1 MTEALTRGR
10 GLDDLIATVRNSRA
24 RLVDAWEATALIESL
39 GYTDTRVGAEFG
51 FPDTM
56 TLGTYVFDRLSR
68 DVRVAGAAGAEPP
81 HHFLM
86 DFANSTGSTL
96 VYAIP
101 WLVAFIAE
109 CVNPDVLRL
118 PGHAGPSLSVALML
132 SLIVSG
138 GFIQTISRRGQF
150 YVGMRQPELAALI
163 CGYLFRLGAAVTV
176 AVAIGGV
183 ATGWYF
189 NLFSWPYLL
198 LAADQFIILSLLWMT
213 CAMLTV
219 RHEYWRQPIDFGAG
233 AIAFIALRAAGR
245 DALLAEIIASAV
257 VLAAAFVQVPL
268 VFASESHEQLAEVPL
283 PRMTVVLYRVL
294 PFFWYGTAYFCF
306 LFADRFAASAS
317 VAALT
322 GAPFGLG
329 VTYKL
334 GMDIAL
340 LTFLFASAGVEYANI
355 RFTRSIKTESR
366 APYTGDRSQF
376 ARALGRHHLRML
388 ALVVA
393 VFLPTAVIVTVLVQR
408 LLPPEPASVWTMV
421 GLGDLGYL
429 LFALALLN
437 TLVLFSF
444 NRPWMAVKALTAGL
458 AANVGVGFVLSHAV
472 NTSFAMAGLIVGAAL
487 VATLSTVAVR
497 RTLRRADYALAA
509 A

>member
-1 MTEALTRGR
+1 MREGLTRGR
-10 GLDDLIATVRNSRA
+10 SLDDLIATVKNSRT

-39 GYTDTRVGAEFG
+39 GYTDARVGREFG

-68 DVRVAGAAGAEPP
+68 DPRAATTESEPP
-81 HHFLM
+81 PRSLR
-86 DFANSTGSTL
+86 DLASSAGSTL
-96 VYAIP
+96 VYAVP
-101 WLVAFIAE
+101 WLVAFITE

-118 PGHAGPSLSVALML
+118 PGKAGPSLSIALML

-150 YVGMRQPELAALI
+150 YIGMRQPELAALI

-176 AVAIGGV
+176 AIAACGV
-183 ATGWYF
+183 LMGWYF
-189 NLFSWPYLL
+189 QLFSWPYLF

-213 CAMLTV
+213 CAMLVV
-219 RHEYWRQPIDFGAG
+219 RHEYWRQPIAFAAG
-233 AIAFIALRAAGR
+233 GVAFIVLRAAGR

-257 VLAAAFVQVPL
+257 VLCAAFVQVPL
-268 VFASESHEQLAEVPL
+268 VFASEARERPARVSL
-283 PRMTVVLYRVL
+283 PRMTVVLYRLL

-322 GAPFGLG
+322 GAPFGLRAD
-329 VTYKL
+329 YKL
-334 GMDIAL
+334 GMDVAL
-340 LTFLFASAGVEYANI
+340 LTFLFASAGIEYANI
-355 RFTRSIKTESR
+355 RFTRWITTESR
-366 APYTGDRSQF
+366 TPYTGDRRQF
-376 ARALGRHHLRML
+376 GRTLGRHHLRML

-393 VFLPTAVIVTVLVQR
+393 VFVPTAVAVAALVKW
-408 LLPPEPASVWTMV
+408 LLPPEPASVWRTV
-421 GLGDLGYL
+421 ALGDAGYVLLALG
-429 LFALALLN
+429 LLN

-444 NRPWMAVKALTAGL
+444 NRPWMAVKSLTAGL
-458 AANVGVGFVLSHAV
+458 VANVAIGFVLSHAF
-472 NTSFAMAGLIVGAAL
+472 NTSFATAGLIAGAAL
-487 VATLSTVAVR
+487 LAVYSTVAVR
-497 RTLRRADYALAA
+497 HTLRRADYALAA

>member
-1 MTEALTRGR
+1 MTDALTRGR

-68 DVRVAGAAGAEPP
+68 DVRASGAAGAEPP
-81 HHFLM
+81 RHLLV
-86 DFANSTGSTL
+86 DFANSAGSTL

-101 WLVAFIAE
+101 WLIAFIAE
-109 CVNPDVLRL
+109 SINPDILRL
-118 PGHAGPSLSVALML
+118 PGHTGPSLSIALML

-138 GFIQTISRRGQF
+138 GFIQAISRRGQF
-150 YVGMRQPELAALI
+150 YVGMRQPELAALV

-176 AVAIGGV
+176 AIAVAGV

-189 NLFSWPYLL
+189 GLFSWPYLL

-213 CAMLTV
+213 CAMLAV
-219 RHEYWRQPIDFGAG
+219 RHEYWRQPIAFGAG

-322 GAPFGLG
+322 GAPFGLRA
-329 VTYKL
+329 TYKL

-355 RFTRSIKTESR
+355 RFTRWIKTESR
-366 APYTGDRSQF
+366 APYISDRNQF
-376 ARALGRHHLRML
+376 GRALGRHHLWML
-388 ALVVA
+388 ALVA
-393 VFLPTAVIVTVLVQR
+393 GVFLPTAAVVAVLVKW
-408 LLPPEPASVWTMV
+408 LLPAEPASVWTMAA
-421 GLGDLGYL
+421 LGDLGYL

-437 TLVLFSF
+437 MLVLFSL
-444 NRPWMAVKALTAGL
+444 NRPWMAVKSLTAGL
-458 AANVGVGFVLSHAV
+458 AANIGVGFVLSHAV
-472 NTSFAMAGLIVGAAL
+472 NTSFATAGLIVGAAL
-487 VATLSTVAVR
+487 VAALSTIAVR

>member
-1 MTEALTRGR
+1 MTDALTRGR
-10 GLDDLIATVRNSRA
+10 GLDDLVATVRSSRA

-39 GYTDTRVGAEFG
+39 GYTDARVGAEFG

-56 TLGTYVFDRLSR
+56 TLGAYVFDRLSR
-68 DVRVAGAAGAEPP
+68 DVPSPGVAVDTPE
-81 HHFLM
+81 HRLV
-86 DFANSTGSTL
+86 DFANSAGSTF

-109 CVNPDVLRL
+109 SVKPDILRL

-176 AVAIGGV
+176 AISVVGV

-189 NLFSWPYLL
+189 GLFTWPYLL

-219 RHEYWRQPIDFGAG
+219 RQEYWRQPIAFGAG
-233 AIAFIALRAAGR
+233 AIAFIVLRGAGR

-268 VFASESHEQLAEVPL
+268 VFASESHEQLVEVPL

-329 VTYKL
+329 VTY
-334 GMDIAL
+334 
-340 LTFLFASAGVEYANI
+340 
-355 RFTRSIKTESR
+355 
-366 APYTGDRSQF
+366 
-376 ARALGRHHLRML
+376 
-388 ALVVA
+388 
-393 VFLPTAVIVTVLVQR
+393 
-408 LLPPEPASVWTMV
+408 
-421 GLGDLGYL
+421 
-429 LFALALLN
+429 
-437 TLVLFSF
+437 
-444 NRPWMAVKALTAGL
+444 
-458 AANVGVGFVLSHAV
+458 
-472 NTSFAMAGLIVGAAL
+472 
-487 VATLSTVAVR
+487 
-497 RTLRRADYALAA
+497 
-509 A
+509 